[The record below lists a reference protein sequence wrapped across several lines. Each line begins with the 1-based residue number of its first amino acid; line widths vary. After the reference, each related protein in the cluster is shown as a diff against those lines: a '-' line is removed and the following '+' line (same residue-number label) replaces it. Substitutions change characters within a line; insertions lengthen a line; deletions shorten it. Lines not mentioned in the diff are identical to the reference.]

1 MFGHGLEPSLRF
13 PGRRRAEHTMFGH
26 LSSATGHSRSDS
38 IAFRTARV
46 RSFLRAVWGWLSL
59 GGFAEAPTP
68 SRSLGG
74 SAEAPTPSRSCK
86 SFMPYSDHWM
96 CRTDGFRPLPRCL
109 SERISQQTRVHR
121 MIGDRQMSSRASKT
135 LVAVITASL
144 SAVSLSGSVRTHRIA
159 LNVEGHSSV
168 GDVSAIRASPIP
180 KEQTRAFFTDELIT
194 GSAALY
200 LPQGSVAPL
209 DWQDRIQ
216 ITIRGDMDMETTATI
231 TELIHPKKEP
241 APGNMR
247 WRPLEV
253 FLVGTLRFESGP
265 LPPGKYTIK
274 ATLAGIQNADGVQ
287 ANAES
292 SPKPIVVLI
301 GNENL
306 DARLIRL
313 RADEERLR
321 TTRDASLSDYRKI
334 IDELISLEPGNWLH
348 YERLADKSL
357 NRVELSEVRDLYAQA
372 SALFEQFVSDI
383 SGRRPH
389 RIDNFLRK
397 KARKFA
403 SFHRVYE
410 EVMSSQSDGPMSLKL
425 VQDLKGE
432 FFVPVK
438 TSELPAVK

>member
-68 SRSLGG
+68 SRS
-74 SAEAPTPSRSCK
+74 PSRSCHTRITGCVVRMD
-86 SFMPYSDHWM
+86 FGH
-96 CRTDGFRPLPRCL
+96 FPRCL